1 MSVHATGRVFV
12 HFSLR
17 AVTGLHIGG
26 RGGGIEIGGVDNPV
40 IRDPVTNQP
49 FIPGSSLKGKM
60 RALTEKHY
68 ALPSN
73 WRIGQSRIHVCGD
86 PAAYRS
92 CKVCRVFGTPGEK
105 EFGTPTRILVRDMP
119 LAPES
124 ARELDG
130 LPLDRPYSELKTEV
144 AIDRVTS
151 AANPR
156 VLERVPAG
164 AVFGPGEIVYT
175 VYASD
180 DGSCD
185 PAQDVEM
192 LGVVFQAMQL
202 LEHDYLGGSGSRGSG
217 KVAFEGIEI
226 QVRSGDDYFRS
237 AKPIAKFPT
246 LPELVAASAEVLASV
261 RGALGL
267 PGGSGAGGHR

>member
-1 MSVHATGRVFV
+1 MSVHASGRVFI

-40 IRDPVTNQP
+40 IRDPLTNQP

-68 ALPSN
+68 ALPAG
-73 WRIGQSRIHVCGD
+73 WRIGESSIHVCGD
-86 PAAYRS
+86 SSSYKT
-92 CKVCRVFGTPGEK
+92 CKVCRVFGTPGEMD
-105 EFGTPTRILVRDMP
+105 FGTPTRILVRDCF
-119 LAPES
+119 LAPKS
-124 ARELDG
+124 AEDLERLS
-130 LPLDRPYSELKTEV
+130 LDRPYTEVKTEV

-156 VLERVPAG
+156 PLERVPAG

-180 DGSCD
+180 DRSCD
-185 PAQDVEM
+185 PFQDVEM

-217 KVAFEGIEI
+217 KVAFEEI
-226 QVRSGDDYFRS
+226 KISVRSGDDYFR
-237 AKPIAKFPT
+237 AARRIAEFPT
-246 LPELVAASAEVLASV
+246 LQELVDSSEGVLASV

-267 PGGSGAGGHR
+267 PGGSGAGGHP